1 MRGNVPG
8 VARALITRWMTRKWL
23 VATVVALAFFVV
35 CLFLGQWQWGR
46 HEDKV
51 ANRERIETFYTASPV
66 PLDSVLPAGSGGL
79 PDDDEWRRVAVTGV
93 YDQGA
98 QQLVRNRPQN
108 GTYGYEVVV
117 PLHLGDGTS
126 VLVDRGWLPNAE
138 RADVLPEVPP
148 APGGQVRVDGWVR
161 PGEPTINQGLPE
173 GQLAS
178 INLDQAQQ
186 ATGHHLR
193 GAYLVMASEDD
204 GTGNPP
210 PRPAPLVEPSTG
222 LGPHFAYAVQ
232 WWGASVV
239 GFAIVFVYLRREVR
253 DEMIDTGELA
263 PAAAKPRKLRV
274 WDEEDA

>member
-1 MRGNVPG
+1 MPG
-8 VARALITRWMTRKWL
+8 VGRALITRWMTKKWL

-35 CLFLGQWQWGR
+35 CLLLGQWQWGR
-46 HEDKV
+46 HEDKL
-51 ANRERIETFYTASPV
+51 ANRERIETYYTASPV
-66 PLDSVLPAGSGGL
+66 PLDSVLSAGSGGL
-79 PDDDEWRRVAVTGV
+79 SDADEWRRVTVTGV

-98 QQLVRNRPQN
+98 QQLIRNRPQN
-108 GTYGYEVVV
+108 GTYGYEVAV
-117 PLHLGDGTS
+117 PLQLGDGTS

-148 APGGQVRVDGWVR
+148 APGGQVRVEGWVR

-178 INLDQAQQ
+178 ISLDQAQQ
-186 ATGHHLR
+186 ATGHRLR
-193 GAYLVMASEDD
+193 GAYLVLASEDD
-204 GTGNPP
+204 GRGSPP
-210 PRPAPLVEPSTG
+210 PRPAPLVEPGTG

-232 WWGASVV
+232 WWGASAL

-253 DEMIDTGELA
+253 DEMIDAGELA